1 MKLTL
6 NNVAAIESAEIE
18 LNNIT
23 VIAGYNSTG
32 KSTISKTLYG
42 MISPYNNMYSK
53 INFEKEK
60 SLRFLLRDYEN
71 LTNEHID
78 IIIDILK
85 NIKGTNTNFPKS
97 ISIDQFVHSLP
108 YALKQFLEE
117 NFFFYDETD
126 AESFKTELLFMKED
140 LCKLINPLLQKDDSE
155 YIARIIQLT
164 LSNIFNKQLL
174 TLNNTSNSFLKLEI
188 NNNAILTVEANHNL
202 HMHITN
208 SISNLRYN
216 ILYLETK
223 HIIDELNNNNRK
235 FKNTSNP
242 YENNLLNLLRAEPE
256 SDTEL
261 SAEEQTEY
269 KNFLNTF
276 YSIFNETLHGELTKE
291 NGTFFFKDYEIDT
304 LIDMKNVASGV
315 KCLLIIQRLIQ
326 NRKINKNT
334 ILIIDE
340 PETNLHPEWQVFFA
354 DILVL
359 LNKHLGIKILIN
371 SHSPYFIRA
380 IEIKMANNNM
390 VNNGKY
396 YLMRPSGSLFISEDV
411 TDSTEKIYKYLYKP
425 LENLT
430 L

>member
-269 KNFLNTF
+269 KNFLNTV
-276 YSIFNETLHGELTKE
+276 YSIFNETLHGEVGVTGFDDGYLSLGSSHGSGEGVGLVATLHE
-291 NGTFFFKDYEIDT
+291 EGGIVRVNLGNSSLGIAGERCDILLNERLEHCGIYITYEDEGP
-304 LIDMKNVASGV
+304 VSGV
-315 KCLLIIQRLIQ
+315 CGECVSDLDGLC
-326 NRKINKNT
+326 
-334 ILIIDE
+334 E
-340 PETNLHPEWQVFFA
+340 
-354 DILVL
+354 
-359 LNKHLGIKILIN
+359 
-371 SHSPYFIRA
+371 
-380 IEIKMANNNM
+380 
-390 VNNGKY
+390 
-396 YLMRPSGSLFISEDV
+396 
-411 TDSTEKIYKYLYKP
+411 
-425 LENLT
+425 
-430 L
+430 